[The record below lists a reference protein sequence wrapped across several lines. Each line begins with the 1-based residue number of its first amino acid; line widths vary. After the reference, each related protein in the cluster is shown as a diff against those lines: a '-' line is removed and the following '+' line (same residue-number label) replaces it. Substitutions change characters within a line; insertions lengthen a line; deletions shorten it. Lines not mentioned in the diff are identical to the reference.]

1 MHQPSILESFGNAR
15 ERAKAAIAA
24 IKAGE
29 GVLIVDD
36 EDRENEGDL
45 IYAAETITPKQ
56 MALLIRECSG
66 IVCLCLTDEMADA
79 LELEPMVKN
88 NTNKNHTA
96 FTVTIEA
103 AEGVTTGVSASDRV
117 TTIRAAIAPNAKP
130 SDLNRPGHIFP
141 LRARPGGVLE
151 RRGHTEVTCDLCR
164 LAGLTPAGV
173 LCELTN
179 EDGTMA
185 RLPQIAD
192 FARKH
197 GMPLAT
203 VEDIAQYR
211 MEQEGE
217 QARFKRLPIHESPM
231 LNAPGF
237 FHPSCEEMKSAR
249 GRRVL
254 QKSPSSRHKQTFSF
268 LTSSCLSHRPARRA

>member
-1 MHQPSILESFGNAR
+1 MHQPSILETFGTAR
-15 ERAKAAIAA
+15 ERAEAAIAA
-24 IKAGE
+24 IRAGQ

-45 IYAAETITPKQ
+45 IYAAETVTPQQ

-66 IVCLCLTDEMADA
+66 IVCLCLTDEKADA
-79 LELEPMVKN
+79 LKLDPMVKD
-88 NTNKNHTA
+88 NTNKNGTA

-103 AEGVTTGVSASDRV
+103 AKGVTTGVSASDRV
-117 TTIRAAIAPNAKP
+117 TTIRAAIAPGAKP
-130 SDLNRPGHIFP
+130 EDLNRPGHIFP

-151 RRGHTEVTCDLCR
+151 RRGHTEVTCDLAR
-164 LAGLTPAGV
+164 LAGLAPAGV

-185 RLPQIAD
+185 RLPEVAA

-211 MEQEGE
+211 METG
-217 QARFKRLPIHESPM
+217 K
-231 LNAPGF
+231 
-237 FHPSCEEMKSAR
+237 
-249 GRRVL
+249 
-254 QKSPSSRHKQTFSF
+254 
-268 LTSSCLSHRPARRA
+268 

>member
-1 MHQPSILESFGNAR
+1 MHQPSILDSFGSAR
-15 ERAKAAIAA
+15 ERAEAAIAA
-24 IKAGE
+24 IKAGQ

-45 IYAAETITPKQ
+45 IYAAETITPQQ

-66 IVCLCLTDEMADA
+66 IVCLCLTDEKADA
-79 LELEPMVKN
+79 LQLEPMVKN
-88 NTNKNHTA
+88 NTNKNGTA

-103 AEGVTTGVSASDRV
+103 AKGVTTGVSAADRV
-117 TTIRAAIAPNAKP
+117 TTIRAAVAPDAKP
-130 SDLNRPGHIFP
+130 EDLNRPGHIFP

-151 RRGHTEVTCDLCR
+151 RRGHTEVTCDLAR
-164 LAGLTPAGV
+164 LAGLAPAGV

-185 RLPQIAD
+185 RLPEVAA

-203 VEDIAQYR
+203 VEDIVKYR
-211 MEQEGE
+211 MEEG
-217 QARFKRLPIHESPM
+217 K
-231 LNAPGF
+231 
-237 FHPSCEEMKSAR
+237 
-249 GRRVL
+249 
-254 QKSPSSRHKQTFSF
+254 
-268 LTSSCLSHRPARRA
+268 

>member
-1 MHQPSILESFGNAR
+1 MHQPSILDSFGTAR
-15 ERAKAAIAA
+15 ERAEAAIAA

-66 IVCLCLTDEMADA
+66 IVCLCLTDEKADE

-103 AEGVTTGVSASDRV
+103 AEGVTTGVSAADRV
-117 TTIRAAIAPNAKP
+117 TTIKAAIAPNAKP
-130 SDLNRPGHIFP
+130 ADLNRPGHIFP
-141 LRARPGGVLE
+141 LRAKPGGVLE
-151 RRGHTEVTCDLCR
+151 RRGHTETTCDLCR
-164 LAGLTPAGV
+164 LAGLAPAGV

-185 RLPQIAD
+185 RLPEVAE

-211 MEQEGE
+211 MEVEG
-217 QARFKRLPIHESPM
+217 K
-231 LNAPGF
+231 
-237 FHPSCEEMKSAR
+237 
-249 GRRVL
+249 
-254 QKSPSSRHKQTFSF
+254 
-268 LTSSCLSHRPARRA
+268 

>member
-1 MHQPSILESFGNAR
+1 MHQPSILDSFGTAR
-15 ERAKAAIAA
+15 ERAEAAIAA
-24 IKAGE
+24 IKAGQ

-45 IYAAETITPKQ
+45 IYAAETITAPQ

-66 IVCLCLTDEMADA
+66 IVCLCVTDEKADE

-88 NTNKNHTA
+88 NTNKNGTA

-103 AEGVTTGVSASDRV
+103 ARGVTTGVSAADRV
-117 TTIRAAIAPNAKP
+117 TTIRTAVAPDAKP

-141 LRARPGGVLE
+141 LRARKGGVLE

-164 LAGLTPAGV
+164 MAGLTPAGV

-185 RLPQIAD
+185 RLPEVAA

-197 GMPLAT
+197 GMPLAS

-211 MEQEGE
+211 METG
-217 QARFKRLPIHESPM
+217 K
-231 LNAPGF
+231 
-237 FHPSCEEMKSAR
+237 
-249 GRRVL
+249 
-254 QKSPSSRHKQTFSF
+254 
-268 LTSSCLSHRPARRA
+268 